1 MEKLKILIIEDQ
13 YFLEIEKALRE
24 MLATLGLGGFFSL
37 AVSYNEANRRIQGER
52 FDVIS
57 LDDFLEDADSEKE
70 TIPLASSIL
79 TLNPNA
85 VVFSLFSETISSS
98 INKIRQTGV
107 KHLFAKSFNFG
118 KYEQIIHPKDIEEI
132 KEAIIETGVVSF
144 QKLHE
149 DLINPVCIF
158 SQDYADSMPSEKMA
172 QEACDHIANKLNRR
186 KIPYSAVVHGFHL
199 DLSVEA
205 KNLMAV
211 KAVASESGLRFW
223 IEWVQLHLR

>member
-1 MEKLKILIIEDQ
+1 MKKLKILIIEDQ

-24 MLATLGLGGFFSL
+24 MLATLGLGGIFSL
-37 AVSYNEANRRIQGER
+37 AVSYDEANRRIQKEE

-70 TIPLASSIL
+70 TTPLASSIL
-79 TLNPNA
+79 ALNPNA
-85 VVFSLFSETISSS
+85 VVFSLVSEIISSS
-98 INKIRQTGV
+98 LNKIRQTGI

-144 QKLHE
+144 QKLHK
-149 DLINPVCIF
+149 DLINPIRVF
-158 SQDYADSMPSEKMA
+158 SQNYADSMPSERMA
-172 QEACDHIANKLNRR
+172 QEACDNIANKLNGK
-186 KIPYSAVVHGFHL
+186 KIPYSAVCYEFHL

-205 KNLMAV
+205 KNLTAV
-211 KAVASESGLRFW
+211 KAAASESDLHFW
-223 IEWVQLHLR
+223 IEWMQLHLK